1 MPSLSVLGPSG
12 WGPTSGTFIFPG
24 WLLMTLAGT
33 GGGAR
38 LGGSA
43 LRWVHLLLIRSR
55 LGSFLPSGGGH
66 LLLRH
71 SRSHLTEARGSGCPR
86 LTLWLGASTNTSS
99 CQQVLCSGSQQ
110 CVHGLEWRH
119 PRWQI
124 TRVSYPSC
132 RGAGRGL
139 GGRDH
144 GCVAHCGWCP
154 QGRCQARSLVRDGG
168 ALTPLADSKTVS
180 AVSHPGQSL
189 QSVQHTNY
197 VRQWAAHCHLRRQP
211 HARGDI
217 LHMRGPLGQA
227 IAQQVNRSGP
237 G

>member
-1 MPSLSVLGPSG
+1 
-12 WGPTSGTFIFPG
+12 
-24 WLLMTLAGT
+24 MTLTGT

-38 LGGSA
+38 LGGSTS
-43 LRWVHLLLIRSR
+43 RWVHLLPIRSH
-55 LGSFLPSGGGH
+55 LGSFLPSGGGR

-71 SRSHLTEARGSGCPR
+71 SRSRLAEARGSGY
-86 LTLWLGASTNTSS
+86 LWLSPCPAAPTDTGS
-99 CQQVLCSGSQQ
+99 CQQVLCSGSWQ

-119 PRWQI
+119 PRWRV
-124 TRVSYPSC
+124 TRVSYPSS

-144 GCVAHCGWCP
+144 GRVAHCGWCP
-154 QGRCQARSLVRDGG
+154 QGRCWARSLVRDGG
-168 ALTPLADSKTVS
+168 APTPLADSEAVSTVS
-180 AVSHPGQSL
+180 HLGQSL

-197 VRQWAAHCHLRRQP
+197 IRLWAAHCCLRRQY

-217 LHMRGPLGQA
+217 LHVGGPLA

>member
-1 MPSLSVLGPSG
+1 M
-12 WGPTSGTFIFPG
+12 GTYP
-24 WLLMTLAGT
+24 WCLRPPWPAPRDLTGT

-38 LGGSA
+38 LGGSTS
-43 LRWVHLLLIRSR
+43 RWVHLLPIRSC
-55 LGSFLPSGGGH
+55 LGCFLPSGGGR

-71 SRSHLTEARGSGCPR
+71 SRSRLTEARSSRYSRLSPCPA
-86 LTLWLGASTNTSS
+86 TPTDTGS
-99 CQQVLCSGSQQ
+99 CQQVLCSGCRQH
-110 CVHGLEWRH
+110 VHGLEWRH
-119 PRWQI
+119 PRWRV
-124 TRVSYPSC
+124 TRVSYPSH

-144 GCVAHCGWCP
+144 GHVAHCGWCP
-154 QGRCQARSLVRDGG
+154 QGRGRARSLVRDGG
-168 ALTPLADSKTVS
+168 APTPLADSKAVS

-197 VRQWAAHCHLRRQP
+197 VCLWAAHCHLRRQY

-217 LHMRGPLGQA
+217 LHVGGPLGQT
-227 IAQQVNRSGP
+227 IAQQVNHSRP